1 MKKEQFLIDSSFSE
15 ISILSSKVRSFL
27 LKFSIHE
34 EIINAVEL
42 SLVEALNNVVEH
54 SYKMQKGNRIEL
66 DIEIV
71 FDKIIV
77 QLCDW
82 GIAKTNLKKA
92 ELKFDPNDIE
102 NLPEGGMGLFIIE
115 QLMDE
120 TEYYS
125 ENGKN
130 TFVLTKSF

>member
-27 LKFSIHE
+27 LKFSINE

-54 SYKMQKGNRIEL
+54 SYKMQKGNKIEL
-66 DIEIV
+66 NIEN
-71 FDKIIV
+71 FPNKIIL
-77 QLCDW
+77 QLHDW
-82 GIAKTNLKKA
+82 GIARTNFEKP
-92 ELKFDPNDIE
+92 ELKFDPEDIE

-115 QLMDE
+115 QLMDA
-120 TEYYS
+120 T
-125 ENGKN
+125 NIIRK
-130 TFVLTKSF
+130 TVKILLF

>member
-1 MKKEQFLIDSSFSE
+1 MKKEQFLIDSSFGE

-27 LKFSIHE
+27 LKLSVNE
-34 EIINAVEL
+34 ETINAVEL

-54 SYKMQKGNRIEL
+54 SYKMQKGNRVEVK
-66 DIEIV
+66 IEIV
-71 FDKIIV
+71 ADKIIT
-77 QLCDW
+77 QLYDW
-82 GIAKTNLKKA
+82 GIARTNLNKA
-92 ELKFDPNDIE
+92 RLEFDPNDIE

-115 QLMDE
+115 QLMDK

-130 TFVLTKSF
+130 TFILTKTF